1 MLIAA
6 LVLTIV
12 AMAVFFIDFARS
24 SWATLTSLGLGLLAA
39 GISVY
44 FIYLLEETGK
54 L

>member
-6 LVLTIV
+6 MVLTV
-12 AMAVFFIDFARS
+12 FAAGVFFIDFFRPAFER
-24 SWATLTSLGLGLLAA
+24 ATALGLGLLAA

-44 FIYLLEETGK
+44 FVYLLEETGK